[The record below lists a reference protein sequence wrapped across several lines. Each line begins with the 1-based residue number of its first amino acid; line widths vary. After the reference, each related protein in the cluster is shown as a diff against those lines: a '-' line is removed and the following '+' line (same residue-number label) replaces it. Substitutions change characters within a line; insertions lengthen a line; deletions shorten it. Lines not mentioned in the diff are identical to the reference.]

1 MKSIKKCLSWKRTV
15 CLSSVFSLFM
25 VSFVSYLLLSDKKKS
40 TNRNPAAYSVYGPEI
55 KSRSQKMMEE
65 ARRLH
70 VIEDY
75 KTANKTLSE
84 LLDKYP
90 YAGYLEE
97 ASFLLAKGRYYE
109 QDPDGSEEVIER
121 LLEYDPHSNSKWVG
135 YALLV
140 QAKIHAGRGEKDDAI
155 LVYRKVITEFEDPE
169 LVDEAEDLLMGVSL

>member
-1 MKSIKKCLSWKRTV
+1 MESIKKYLSGKKAV
-15 CLSSVFSLFM
+15 CLSSVFSLFI
-25 VSFVSYLLLSDKKKS
+25 VSFVSYLLLSDSKKS
-40 TNRNPAAYSVYGPEI
+40 TNRSPAAYTIYEPEI
-55 KSRSQKMMEE
+55 KSRSKQMMEE

-97 ASFLLAKGRYYE
+97 ASFLLSKGLYYE
-109 QDPDGSEEVIER
+109 QDPIGSEEVIER
-121 LLEYDPHSNSKWVG
+121 LLEYDPYSDSKWVG

-140 QAKIHAGRGEKDDAI
+140 KAKIHEERGEKDDSI
-155 LVYRKVITEFEDPE
+155 LLYRKVITEFEDPE
-169 LVDEAEDLLMGVSL
+169 LVNEAEDLLMDVSL